1 MKRILVDL
9 SKLSNLNCGLGQV
22 ALNFG
27 KTFSETQTEF
37 EKHFLVPKDYVGFF
51 GNKELFYHTKS
62 NINKLIKEDY
72 FDLWH
77 SIHQDPDILPPASTP
92 VLMTIHDLNF
102 LEEKNSSKSKKRLQK
117 LQKKVDVSSHFAFI
131 SEFSK
136 KIAIENLNFGEK
148 SKEVIYNGVATSNAK
163 SNPLNIDADFFFTI
177 GVLKPKKNF
186 KVLIPMMRYFPEY
199 KLVIAGDKKGNY
211 YKELVKTAKKENVL
225 SQIIFTGTISEAEK
239 NWYYQNCKAFL
250 FPSLYEGF
258 GLPVIEAMRF
268 GVPVIISANSSLPEI
283 GSTHAFYFSE
293 FSPEVMY
300 KTIKESL
307 VKFSENPDLKTAEI
321 DYSLQFD
328 WKTNVKS
335 YLNLYNKI
343 IDSILQR

>member
-37 EKHFLVPKDYVGFF
+37 EKHFLVPKDYVEFF
-51 GNKELFYHTKS
+51 RSNEIIYHTKS
-62 NINKLIKEDY
+62 DIKKLIKEDY

-117 LQKKVDVSSHFAFI
+117 LQKKVDVSSYFAFI

-148 SKEVIYNGVATSNAK
+148 SKEVIYNGVATSNAM
-163 SNPLNIDADFFFTI
+163 SNPSNIYADFFFTI

-199 KLVIAGDKKGNY
+199 KLIIAGDKKGSY
-211 YKELVKTAKKENVL
+211 FKELVKTAKIENVL

-239 NWYYQNCKAFL
+239 NWYYKNCKAFL

-268 GVPVIISANSSLPEI
+268 GIPVIISTNTSLPEI
-283 GSTHAFYFSE
+283 GSTHAYYFDN
-293 FSPEVMY
+293 FDPEAMSF
-300 KTIKESL
+300 KIKESIN
-307 VKFSENPDLKTAEI
+307 KFNSSPQLKNDEI
-321 DYSLQFD
+321 SYSLKFD
-328 WKTNVKS
+328 WKINAEK
-335 YLNLYNKI
+335 YIELYNRIMKG
-343 IDSILQR
+343 